1 MSKKEL
7 SKNKKSPLGLV
18 EEIGPFEKAKNNAQ
32 KFAWNLA
39 VSHALHV
46 ALETIDSV
54 EGLETKE
61 AEVTRR
67 TAEIALESIC
77 LLLHDRDG
85 GQWN

>member
-7 SKNKKSPLGLV
+7 SKNKKGPLGLI

-32 KFAWNLA
+32 KFAWNVTIA
-39 VSHALHV
+39 HAIQV
-46 ALETIDSV
+46 ALQSIDSV

>member
-1 MSKKEL
+1 MSKKQL

-39 VSHALHV
+39 VSHALQV
-46 ALETIDSV
+46 ALDTIDSV

-77 LLLHDRDG
+77 LLLHERDG